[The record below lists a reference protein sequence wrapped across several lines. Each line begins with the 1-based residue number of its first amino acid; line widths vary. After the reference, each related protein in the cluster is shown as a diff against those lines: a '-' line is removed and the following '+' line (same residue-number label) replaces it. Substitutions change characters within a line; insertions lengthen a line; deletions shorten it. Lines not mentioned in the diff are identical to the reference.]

1 MKRFQLPLR
10 ILAIV
15 FIIATAWIV
24 RAHAVDTLPFDY
36 DEDDYLRAAQEYTHL
51 IRTSD
56 WHGFQEANYRPEH
69 PPLAKI
75 LMGLSLLSAPEEEL
89 TPDAPTTALPNKNLP
104 EDLVKPARTLNA
116 IFGVL
121 TVALLAIIDPIAGAT
136 LALHSFTI
144 KYVSQVMLEAFPALT
159 SLITALA
166 YLQYKKQKSKNI
178 WLIASAVFLGLT
190 AASKYLYCVV
200 AFAILTDWFL
210 QAKDKNDLKGF
221 YKQAAFWIL
230 LALILFFAA
239 DPFLWP
245 HPIQRLKE
253 SVFYHAGYSTGA
265 TEVQNAGY
273 PFWQPFVWITTSPAM
288 WSRESF
294 LLAPDF
300 FITVFAFLGL
310 TRLWKKE
317 RLYVLWLGF
326 ALLFLL
332 FWPTKWPQ
340 YILIFTVPLSL
351 SASQG
356 IQLTW
361 QNTLEWFKNQRS
373 QKRIYDKKETR
384 RAMPWLIPGLIAF
397 TLLTIFPLIFQ
408 FAVSTTDF
416 NVSSI
421 RDGING
427 GIWRAVGEGVTGQT
441 EITNADID
449 THSNEVHFVGLSSY
463 SDVFNFVSGRGT
475 LFFDIFWTILS
486 VTLQSALGLFVAL
499 LLWQRGIKLGKFWQ
513 TLFIL
518 PWAIPEMI
526 GALMWLNIFSPER
539 GWLAL
544 GVKAFGDAMPFAFL
558 NGWEKT
564 SSLWLV
570 IYLLSAAWYG
580 FPFMML
586 AASAGLKM
594 IPKEVYD
601 AAAIDG
607 ADGLQTFRYVTWPL
621 ILPLL
626 LPAVIVRGIFAFNQ
640 FYLFQ
645 TFGYGDATLA
655 ALSYNIFNPSGWG
668 MTGQFAVSAIIN
680 ILTVLILIVFV
691 TLFNRWSKAEEG
703 LTYA

>member
-1 MKRFQLPLR
+1 MKSFQIPLR
-10 ILAIV
+10 IFAIL
-15 FIIATAWIV
+15 FIIAIAWFV
-24 RAHAVDTLPFDY
+24 RAHAVGTLPHDY

-51 IRTSD
+51 VRTSD
-56 WHGFQEANYRPEH
+56 WHGFQETNYRPEH

-75 LMGLSLLSAPEEEL
+75 LMGLSLLSSAEEEL
-89 TPDAPTTALPNKNLP
+89 TPDAPTTAQPNQDLP
-104 EDLVKPARTLNA
+104 ETLVHSARTLNA
-116 IFGVL
+116 ILGVL
-121 TVALLAIIDPIAGAT
+121 TVALLTIIDPIAGLS

-144 KYVSQVMLEAFPALT
+144 KYVSQVMLEALPALT
-159 SLITALA
+159 SLVTAFA
-166 YLQYKKQKSKNI
+166 YLQYKKHRSTNF
-178 WLIASAVFLGLT
+178 WLITSAVFLGFT

-200 AFAILTDWFL
+200 AFAILTDWFFE
-210 QAKDKNDLKGF
+210 AKYKNDLKRF
-221 YKQAAFWIL
+221 YKQAMLWGV
-230 LALILFFAA
+230 LALVIFFAA

-245 HPIQRLKE
+245 HPAQRLQE

-265 TEVQNAGY
+265 AEVQNAGY
-273 PFWQPFVWITTSPAM
+273 PFWQPFVWITASPAM
-288 WSRESF
+288 WSSDSF

-310 TRLWKKE
+310 RRLWRRE
-317 RLYVLWLGF
+317 RLYVLWLFF
-326 ALLFLL
+326 AWAFLL
-332 FWPTKWPQ
+332 LWPTKWPQ

-361 QNTLEWFKNQRS
+361 GNAVEWFRNQRAH
-373 QKRIYDKKETR
+373 KTIHDKKETR
-384 RAMPWLIPGLIAF
+384 RAMPWLVPGLIAF
-397 TLLTIFPLIFQ
+397 AILTIFPLIFQ

-416 NVSSI
+416 NSSSI

-427 GIWRAVGEGVTGQT
+427 GIWRAVWEGITGQV

-449 THSNEVHFVGLSSY
+449 TRSNQVNFVGLSSY
-463 SDVFNFVSGRGT
+463 PDVFIFVSGRGT

-486 VTLQSALGLFVAL
+486 VTMQLALGLFVAL
-499 LLWQRGIKLGKFWQ
+499 LLWQRGVKLGKFWQ

-518 PWAIPEMI
+518 PWAIPEVI
-526 GALMWLNIFSPER
+526 GALMWLNIFNPER

-544 GVKAFGDAMPFAFL
+544 GVKAFGSSMPFAFL

-564 SSLWLV
+564 SNLWLL
-570 IYLLSAAWYG
+570 IYLLPAIWYG

-607 ADGLQTFRYVTWPL
+607 ADIWQAFRYVTWPL

-626 LPAVIVRGIFAFNQ
+626 FPAIIVRGIFAFNQ

-645 TFGYGDATLA
+645 VFGYGDATLA
-655 ALSYNIFNPSGWG
+655 SLSYNVFNPSGR
-668 MTGQFAVSAIIN
+668 FAISAIIN

-691 TLFNRWSKAEEG
+691 MLFNRWSRAEEG
-703 LTYA
+703 LIHA

>member
-1 MKRFQLPLR
+1 MKSFHTPLR
-10 ILAIV
+10 IIAILS
-15 FIIATAWIV
+15 IIVIAWIV

-56 WHGFQEANYRPEH
+56 WHGFQETNYRPEH

-75 LMGLSLLSAPEEEL
+75 LMGLSLLSSPEEEL
-89 TPDAPTTALPNKNLP
+89 TPDAPTTAQPNQNLP
-104 EDLVKPARTLNA
+104 EQLVNNTRTLNT

-121 TVALLAIIDPIAGAT
+121 TVALLAILDPIAGLS

-159 SLITALA
+159 SLVTAFA
-166 YLQYKKQKSKNI
+166 YLQYKKQRSSNV
-178 WLIASAVFLGLT
+178 WLIASAIFLGFT

-200 AFAILTDWFL
+200 ALAILTDWFL
-210 QAKDKNDLKGF
+210 EAKNKNDLNRF
-221 YKQAAFWIL
+221 YKQAALWGV
-230 LALILFFAA
+230 LALVIFFAA

-245 HPIQRLKE
+245 DPIQRLQE

-265 TEVQNAGY
+265 AEVQNAGY
-273 PFWQPFVWITTSPAM
+273 PFWQPFVWITASPAM

-294 LLAPDF
+294 FLAPDF

-310 TRLWKKE
+310 ARLWRKE

-326 ALLFLL
+326 AWSFLL
-332 FWPTKWPQ
+332 LWPTKWPQ

-361 QNTLEWFKNQRS
+361 HNAVEWFKNQRVH
-373 QKRIYDKKETR
+373 KTIYDKKEIR

-397 TLLTIFPLIFQ
+397 AVLTIFPLIFQ

-427 GIWRAVGEGVTGQT
+427 GVWRAVWEGLTGQV
-441 EITNADID
+441 EITDADID
-449 THSNEVHFVGLSSY
+449 TRSNQVHFVGLSSY
-463 SDVFNFVSGRGT
+463 ADVFIFVSGRGT

-486 VTLQSALGLFVAL
+486 VALQTMLGLLAAL

-544 GVKAFGDAMPFAFL
+544 GVKAYGDAMPFAFL
-558 NGWEKT
+558 NEWEKT

-570 IYLLSAAWYG
+570 IYLLSAIWYG

-607 ADGLQTFRYVTWPL
+607 ADGLQAFRYVTWPL

-626 LPAVIVRGIFAFNQ
+626 LPAIIVRGIFAFNQ

-645 TFGYGDATLA
+645 VFGYGDATLA
-655 ALSYNIFNPSGWG
+655 SLSYNIFNPSGWG
-668 MTGQFAVSAIIN
+668 LTGQFAVSAIIN

-703 LTYA
+703 LSYA